1 MLEVD
6 VINQK
11 YLQKIHIDLPLLPD
25 RVNIDKCQKFMCNIY
40 DKESYVVHKKSPR
53 AGLGL
58 GFNFRKG
65 S

>member
-25 RVNIDKCQKFMCNIY
+25 RMNIDKCQKFMCNIY
-40 DKESYVVHKKSPR
+40 DKESY
-53 AGLGL
+53 
-58 GFNFRKG
+58 
-65 S
+65 